1 MADEVP
7 KIIVDEDWKTQV
19 QREKEEA
26 TRGEQDGEAAGAEKP
41 AVENPFLSLVSFVA
55 MQAMYALGL
64 LTPKDQP
71 EVYVD
76 LEQAR
81 FLIDGLAALRDK
93 TKGNLTPEEQGALTE
108 TLAEAQ
114 RVYVAVA
121 QHVQEAQL
129 QSGGVDLKNPRV

>member
-1 MADEVP
+1 MADDGP
-7 KIIVDEDWKTQV
+7 KIFVDEDWKTQV
-19 QREKEEA
+19 QREKEQVA
-26 TRGEQDGEAAGAEKP
+26 QQEAAAPPAAEDHEP
-41 AVENPFLSLVSFVA
+41 ENPFLALVSSLA

-64 LTPKDQP
+64 MAPKDQK

-76 LEQAR
+76 LDQAQ
-81 FLIDGLAALRDK
+81 FLIEALVTLRDK

-114 RVYVAVA
+114 RVYVMVA

-129 QSGGVDLKNPRV
+129 RGAASLEVPPRIV